1 MAESVNGAL
10 TCRMR
15 RELILTGASRS
26 HPFRANLPQV
36 RASVRRREDES
47 DLKLF
52 ALSFTAFF
60 VCIYTF
66 IF

>member
-1 MAESVNGAL
+1 
-10 TCRMR
+10 MR
-15 RELILTGASRS
+15 RQLILTGTSRS

-36 RASVRRREDES
+36 RAEVRRREDEG

>member
-1 MAESVNGAL
+1 MAQHIAL
-10 TCRMR
+10 SANTAR
-15 RELILTGASRS
+15 
-26 HPFRANLPQV
+26 HPFRRRFAHAQPQAMPKP
-36 RASVRRREDES
+36 RNDDQ